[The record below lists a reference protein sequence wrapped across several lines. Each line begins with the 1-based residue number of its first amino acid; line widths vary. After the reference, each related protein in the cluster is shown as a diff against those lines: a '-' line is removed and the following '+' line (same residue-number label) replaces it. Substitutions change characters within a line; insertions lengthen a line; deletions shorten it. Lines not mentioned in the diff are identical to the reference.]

1 MKSDSAELSRIVQL
15 IYGFAASQAVAVAAK
30 LGLADLL
37 KEGPKSIGELANATK
52 TYPPSLGRLLRM
64 LTSVGVFA
72 EDLKDR
78 FCQTPLSDHLRSDHS
93 RSVRTL

>member
-1 MKSDSAELSRIVQL
+1 MEDGKTGATDTKPDSAELSRIVL

-30 LGLADLL
+30 LGLANLL

-52 TYPPSLGRLLRM
+52 THPPSLGRLLRM

-72 EDLKDR
+72 EDLVSTD
-78 FCQTPLSDHLRSDHS
+78 FLELT
-93 RSVRTL
+93 